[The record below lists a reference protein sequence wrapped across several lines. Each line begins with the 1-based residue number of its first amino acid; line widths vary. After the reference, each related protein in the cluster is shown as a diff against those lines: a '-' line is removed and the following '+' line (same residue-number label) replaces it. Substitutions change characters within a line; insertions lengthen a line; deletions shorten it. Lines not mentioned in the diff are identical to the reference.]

1 MFYFGDE
8 PDSRHRFRLRK
19 LLFWRRDPF
28 SSPFFGEKSSIL
40 TTSPVLVTNLGRKM
54 LNFDDEP
61 GSRHRFRLRKLLFW
75 RRDPFSSPFSVEK
88 ASILTTSPILVANLR
103 LEMLNF
109 DDEACSRH
117 RF

>member
-1 MFYFGDE
+1 MQIQKRDSKFFKEKSHHLLVVNFERKMFYFGDE
-8 PDSRHRFRLRK
+8 PGSRHRFRLRK

-54 LNFDDEP
+54 LNFDDE
-61 GSRHRFRLRKLLFW
+61 
-75 RRDPFSSPFSVEK
+75 
-88 ASILTTSPILVANLR
+88 
-103 LEMLNF
+103 
-109 DDEACSRH
+109 ACSRH

>member
-8 PDSRHRFRLRK
+8 PGSRHRFRLRK

-28 SSPFFGEKSSIL
+28 SSPFFGEKSSFL
-40 TTSPVLVTNLGRKM
+40 TTS
-54 LNFDDEP
+54 LN
-61 GSRHRFRLRKLLFW
+61 
-75 RRDPFSSPFSVEK
+75 
-88 ASILTTSPILVANLR
+88 LVANLR